1 MALVTH
7 TFKWYSP
14 SLQRDR
20 QRTDSRTASDAEDVY
35 VTGTFDNWS
44 KSNKLEKTAHGT
56 LEKEV
61 ALPVSERISYKVH
74 TLPLYASLSCIS
86 ACLPRGPN
94 FPCIINLGVHVSDY
108 YD

>member
-1 MALVTH
+1 MAQVTH

-14 SLQRDR
+14 SFRRDR

-61 ALPVSERISYKVH
+61 ALRVSEKISYKVCTYIRSH
-74 TLPLYASLSCIS
+74 STPPCP
-86 ACLPRGPN
+86 ACLRVCLVALISPA
-94 FPCIINLGVHVSDY
+94 
-108 YD
+108 